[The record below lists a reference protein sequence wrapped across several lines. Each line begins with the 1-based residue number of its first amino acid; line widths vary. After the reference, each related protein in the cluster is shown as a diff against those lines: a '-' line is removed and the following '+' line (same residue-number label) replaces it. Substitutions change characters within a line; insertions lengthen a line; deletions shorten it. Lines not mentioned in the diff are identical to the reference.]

1 MDAKRL
7 MPVTL
12 ENQECLV
19 DVAYDTIHRAII
31 CNELKPG
38 TALSEGALSEQL
50 GISRTPIREA
60 LKKLEDEGLV
70 RIVPRRGAFVT
81 DLSAEDVV
89 AIYQLREALE
99 CYAIQFVP
107 AYGDPEA
114 LDGLAAEVAQAPAW
128 LESNDVD
135 MINDL
140 DIRLHRFVARSSH
153 NPLIVRLVDQLLHQV
168 QRLRTMTPTVPGRLA
183 QQMEEH
189 RRIIAGLKSGDV
201 DQAQEALR
209 GHLQAVRD
217 TAVQIKLR
225 TEQRP
230 VR

>member
-1 MDAKRL
+1 MDTKRL
-7 MPVTL
+7 MPATL

-19 DVAYDTIHRAII
+19 DVAYDTLHRAIV

-99 CYAIQFVP
+99 CYAVQFVP
-107 AYGDPEA
+107 AYGDPA
-114 LDGLAAEVAQAPAW
+114 VLDGLAAEVAQGPAW

-135 MINDL
+135 RINDL
-140 DIRLHRFVARSSH
+140 DIRLHRFVAQSSH
-153 NPLIVRLVDQLLHQV
+153 NLLIVRLVDQLLHQV
-168 QRLRTMTPTVPGRLA
+168 QRLRYMTPSVPGRLV

-201 DQAQEALR
+201 DKAQEALR
-209 GHLQAVRD
+209 EHLQAVRD
-217 TAVQIKLR
+217 TAVQIRLR